1 MVQDPFQQVDQPNI
15 LEEKAMEVPEKAFMI
30 FDGL

>member
-15 LEEKAMEVPEKAFMI
+15 LEERTMEVARKAFVI
-30 FDGL
+30 VDGL